1 VKESFHFLREEK
13 PGVYI
18 ETYGVDFEDFEV
30 GQIFEHRPGHTFT
43 EAACLNYANHG
54 FDLSPG
60 CADLH
65 FSRKVYGD
73 RIKVVETFVLSAMAM
88 TTKTFGKVVAN
99 LSMTSCKVEPVYVGD
114 TLYFES
120 EILAKRKSKSRP
132 DQGLLHVSSHA
143 YNQDGVCVLSFER
156 KLLVYRRNVGPY
168 TAAGY

>member
-1 VKESFHFLREEK
+1 MKDSFSFLREVE
-13 PGVYI
+13 PNVFI

-30 GQIFEHRPGHTFT
+30 GQVFEHRPGHTFS
-43 EAACLNYANHG
+43 EASSLSYARNV

-60 CADLH
+60 YADQ
-65 FSRKVYGD
+65 RYARRVYGD
-73 RIKVVETFVLSAMAM
+73 RIKVSETFVLSAMAL

-99 LSMTSCKVEPVYVGD
+99 LSVTDCKVEPVYVGD

-120 EILAKRKSKSRP
+120 AILGKRKSKSRP
-132 DQGLLHVSSHA
+132 DQGLLHVSSRAH
-143 YNQDGVCVLSFER
+143 NQDGAYVLSFER